1 MGSCPKRRPADHLW
15 IPGPDYDWCLHCMVR
30 RPDPPQGPYEG
41 SQRRLCDIPI
51 SEYPQL
57 IEWLQ
62 EGLECLSEE
71 TKEND

>member
-1 MGSCPKRRPADHLW
+1 MGSCSLCGTK
-15 IPGPDYDWCLHCMVR
+15 WCTCGCLPH
-30 RPDPPQGPYEG
+30 PPQGPYEG